1 MPDRMMTMDEALIIL
16 SEGNAGGKF
25 RIARSCGDMVRA
37 QTQAMQIAREC
48 IKRCRDFHEIEDMAR
63 MQETIRRMYDI
74 LDDVCKDI
82 RERYGQDDVC
92 GLCQYDGAYMT
103 DSGDYAN
110 ECPGFER
117 DDCFTMKNEI
127 RELCG
132 VERLPEPYDDFVYEP
147 ADPEEVEFE

>member
-1 MPDRMMTMDEALIIL
+1 MNDILKPCPFCGSTKIRVTNPVFWYAWCSDCRGQTGANGTRQDAIDAWNRRSDEQKL
-16 SEGNAGGKF
+16 E
-25 RIARSCGDMVRA
+25 
-37 QTQAMQIAREC
+37 
-48 IKRCRDFHEIEDMAR
+48 
-63 MQETIRRMYDI
+63 RMYDT
-74 LDDVCKDI
+74 LVGLCEDI

-117 DDCFTMKNEI
+117 DDCFCMKNEI

-132 VERLPEPYDDFVYEP
+132 VERIPEPYENFEYDPVEWEDVEDADF
-147 ADPEEVEFE
+147 AD